1 MKFETYIQKSKEK
14 CANIFGMTPEEIPFL
29 KVSLT
34 TEQLEVRKRQFEPI
48 RIIIQQFMQKLLVYT
63 SETPTLIVATDGEG
77 YVLDIHGD
85 QRINEIVEVLGITK
99 GVRFAEKD
107 VGTNS
112 ISLALTYEEPIQL
125 IGNDHYHH
133 YFEELACF
141 SAPFSYGEEKG
152 TVSLMT
158 TKEYATPFY
167 LGLLSSAVDAIDRE
181 IKVQL
186 QNERFHLMNQVLMN
200 ATPLGIVMTNQFGE
214 IQEMN
219 ESAERITGWLETELI
234 GKDIEMIPELE
245 SFIRQVLNDKSKLE
259 NIEVIFSQGE
269 KACLLDVTP
278 LFDQLNQ
285 FIGVFAQFRD
295 MQSYYD
301 LQKRV
306 VQSEK
311 LSAIGKLGAGFAH
324 EIRNPLTSIIG
335 LTQLMDELPDEKQR
349 EHRKIILSELERMRH
364 LVDQFVMLG
373 KVQVSQKN
381 PENLQRIIQDTVCL
395 MKSYASEN
403 QVTLHLQ
410 PASSNPILSI
420 DGSQIKQVL
429 INFIKNAIEAQ
440 PDGGNV
446 RISLHPN
453 SSSMTVKIID
463 AGPGMSPQMLDQLGS
478 PFISTKEDGLGMGLA
493 ISLNLIKAHQGTYMI
508 HSTEGEGT
516 TVEFTLPLYNA
527 EG

>member
-1 MKFETYIQKSKEK
+1 MKFDAYIQKSKEN
-14 CANIFGMTPEEIPFL
+14 CANIYGLKPEEIPFL
-29 KVSLT
+29 KVSLAP
-34 TEQLEVRKRQFEPI
+34 EQLEARKRQFEPI
-48 RIIIQQFMQKLLVYT
+48 RIIIQQFMQKILTYT
-63 SETPTLIVATDGEG
+63 SETPILVVATDGEG
-77 YVLDIHGD
+77 YVLDLHGD
-85 QRINEIVEVLGITK
+85 QIIHEMVEMLGITK

-112 ISLALTYEEPIQL
+112 VSLALTYGEPFQL

-133 YFEELACF
+133 CLEGIACF
-141 SAPFSYGEEKG
+141 SAPFSYGEAG

-167 LGLLSSAVDAIDRE
+167 LGLLSSTVDAIERE

-214 IQEMN
+214 IREMN

-234 GKDIEMIPELE
+234 SKNIEIIPELK
-245 SFIRQVLNDKSKLE
+245 SFIRQVLHDKRKLE

-269 KACLLDVTP
+269 IACLLDVMP
-278 LFDQLNQ
+278 LFDRFDQ

-349 EHRKIILSELERMRH
+349 EHRKIIKSELERMRH

-395 MKSYASEN
+395 MKSYAREN

-410 PASSNPILSI
+410 SASSNPILSI

-440 PDGGNV
+440 PDGGYV
-446 RISLHPN
+446 RISLYPN
-453 SSSMTVKIID
+453 TSSMTVKIID

-493 ISLNLIKAHQGTYMI
+493 ISLDLIKAHHGTYTI